1 MNTPKQILKGFFY
14 TVGSGYGARLA
25 SVGLTL
31 LLKRALGPDVFDDI
45 VYAMVIFA
53 MLSTLGQFGQV
64 HALLHYGSTAGS
76 TAGSHTREFIE
87 THFTLNLIICLIV
100 FALSCAVAATLLF
113 LSPESFRW
121 PCLVICVFA
130 TLRLLRNLCMTS
142 EALMRQG
149 LEFGRL
155 AFFHGIG
162 TIAALSAA
170 LGAAALGWG
179 EWSLIVGG
187 WTTYSTFSL
196 IYVAI
201 FVAGV
206 WYSQPLKLTRLRL
219 NPEWTRRL
227 LRYGGWLWGGWVLQA
242 FVWYYGWLVIERLV
256 GVRELTLYEHAMW
269 FMQIPT
275 AIISHIIFNYTNTLY
290 SRYQNDR
297 DKLADLFGRMLSLIV
312 RVSAPL
318 ALIFVLNA
326 KEVVSLTGEQWAG
339 SAQIL
344 VWLAAY
350 AFARPLLDE
359 GYSLLWAVGATRRTA
374 AIMGSLALVALPLV
388 PAAALFMGV
397 RGVAYSVGLLA
408 VMGATGMLVSVRRYV
423 AVSWRQVFLPPV
435 VALAAM
441 ALAGTAYSG
450 WGASTALLVDFAVRC
465 GLMLLAYSAT
475 LALLDRR
482 AIVQLLGEIRRIL
495 APSGTSPQPRT
506 ATGEPP
512 AGDESDGS
520 PSA

>member
-31 LLKRALGPDVFDDI
+31 LLKRVLGPDVFDDI
-45 VYAMVIFA
+45 VYAMAIFL

-76 TAGSHTREFIE
+76 NARSHTREFIE

-100 FALSCAVAATLLF
+100 FGLSCAVAGTLF
-113 LSPESFRW
+113 HISPESYRW
-121 PCLVICVFA
+121 PSLVICVFA
-130 TLRLLRNLCMTS
+130 ALRLLRNLCMTS
-142 EALMRQG
+142 EALLRQG

-155 AFFHGIG
+155 ALFHGVG

-179 EWSLIVGG
+179 EWSLLVGG

-196 IYVAI
+196 VYVAI

-206 WYSQPLKLTRLRL
+206 WYSQPVKLTRLRL
-219 NPEWTRRL
+219 DPEWTRRL

-242 FVWYYGWLVIERLV
+242 FVWYYGWLVIERL

-326 KEVVSLTGEQWAG
+326 AEVVSLTGEQWAG
-339 SAQIL
+339 SAQIV

-359 GYSLLWAVGATRRTA
+359 GYSLLWAMGATRRTA
-374 AIMGSLALVALPLV
+374 AIMGSLALVAVPLV
-388 PAAALFMGV
+388 PAAAIHMGV
-397 RGVAYSVGLLA
+397 RGVAYSMGLLA

-423 AVSWRQVFLPPV
+423 AVPWRQVFLAPA

-441 ALAGTAYSG
+441 TVAGTAYVR
-450 WGASTALLVDFAVRC
+450 WDDSTTLLEEFALRC
-465 GLMLLAYSAT
+465 GLMLLAYGAV

-482 AIVQLLGEIRRIL
+482 MIVQVLDEIRRIL
-495 APSGTSPQPRT
+495 AKSGTSEQRP
-506 ATGEPP
+506 AAGEPL
-512 AGDESDGS
+512 AGDESS
-520 PSA
+520 NESSVT